1 MDKVNVTISVYFEVE
16 NAKVFGGEGSTGYM
30 EQRMDVTLEKPNKCD
45 LYEYAKA
52 GIKSAAKMLAVP
64 EEDIQTISRQEYEE
78 KTEEEE

>member
-1 MDKVNVTISVYFEVE
+1 
-16 NAKVFGGEGSTGYM
+16 
-30 EQRMDVTLEKPNKCD
+30 MDVTLEKPNKCD

-52 GIKSAAKMLAVP
+52 GIKSVAKMLAVP